1 MKTIEDTRDT
11 ENAIDE
17 PSLVSSLA
25 RCVRTLQSGFFF
37 FPTVSSASS
46 VVFICFVVSGSCA
59 IVAGM
64 AFSRPKR
71 KTYSE
76 DELYEYAVGAL
87 ARRMRTV
94 AELKRLMRARL
105 EDAESEYSQTLVEL
119 VIRRLKDQGYLNDS
133 QYAAYYSSLRRDNL
147 KLGRMRVITELKT
160 RGVHGSV
167 IEKAVDA
174 AYEGVSDEKQ
184 AREYLRK
191 KRIDKPKDQ
200 KQTARIFR
208 QLARAGFS
216 TKTIFTILKKWDV
229 DDETLSAL
237 SEESETA

>member
-1 MKTIEDTRDT
+1 
-11 ENAIDE
+11 
-17 PSLVSSLA
+17 
-25 RCVRTLQSGFFF
+25 
-37 FPTVSSASS
+37 
-46 VVFICFVVSGSCA
+46 
-59 IVAGM
+59 M
-64 AFSRPKR
+64 AFARPKR

-87 ARRMRTV
+87 SRRMRTV
-94 AELKRLMRARL
+94 AELKRLMRARI
-105 EDAESEYSQTLVEL
+105 EEADSEYGQTLVEL

-133 QYAAYYSSLRRDNL
+133 QYAAYYSSLRRDNQ

-167 IEKAVDA
+167 IDKAVET

-191 KRIDKPKDQ
+191 KRMVKPKDQ

-208 QLARAGFS
+208 QLARAGFA
-216 TKTIFTILKKWDV
+216 TKTIFIILKKWDA
-229 DDETLSAL
+229 DDETLTALEGESAD
-237 SEESETA
+237 